1 MSVLY
6 YYLFPLLLV
15 TAMVWLHHFS
25 KRKSSHMHAS
35 ILMEAKESGL
45 TEPPSLHPV
54 VDLSICMGSGA
65 CVRSCPEKALGVI
78 DGKGIL
84 INPSHCIGHGACALA
99 CPVGAIKLV
108 FGTAKRGIE
117 IPEVSQDFQTNLDG
131 IYIAGE
137 LGGMGLI
144 RNATRQGIQ
153 AIKNIAGRP
162 RSKLDLDVI
171 IIGAGPAGIAASLSA
186 IEADLRYVTIEQED
200 SLGGTTYHYPRN
212 KLVMTIPMKL
222 PLTDEVKARE
232 ISKEQLMEVWQS
244 ILDKAK
250 PDIRFSERMEEI
262 RVEAEGFTVKT
273 NRNTYRAAAIL
284 LAIGRRGTPRK
295 LGAEGENHP
304 KVVYR
309 LIEADQYQG
318 KHVLVV
324 GGGDSALEAALDIAA
339 QPGTTVTLSY
349 RGKAFDRVKPK
360 NRQRLEDAVGE
371 NSLALRLESTVSRI
385 TPDKVYL
392 SQCGESIELENE
404 AIIVC
409 AGGELPTPMLK
420 KIGIHVEMHH
430 GA

>member
-25 KRKSSHMHAS
+25 KRKSSHKHAS

>member
-1 MSVLY
+1 
-6 YYLFPLLLV
+6 
-15 TAMVWLHHFS
+15 
-25 KRKSSHMHAS
+25 
-35 ILMEAKESGL
+35 
-45 TEPPSLHPV
+45 
-54 VDLSICMGSGA
+54 
-65 CVRSCPEKALGVI
+65 
-78 DGKGIL
+78 
-84 INPSHCIGHGACALA
+84 
-99 CPVGAIKLV
+99 
-108 FGTAKRGIE
+108 
-117 IPEVSQDFQTNLDG
+117 
-131 IYIAGE
+131 
-137 LGGMGLI
+137 
-144 RNATRQGIQ
+144 
-153 AIKNIAGRP
+153 
-162 RSKLDLDVI
+162 
-171 IIGAGPAGIAASLSA
+171 
-186 IEADLRYVTIEQED
+186 
-200 SLGGTTYHYPRN
+200 
-212 KLVMTIPMKL
+212 
-222 PLTDEVKARE
+222 
-232 ISKEQLMEVWQS
+232 MEVWQS